1 MSKFGLDEN
10 DVRRIVGEELQKKT
24 NENQSGWDRALSS
37 SLRRVNKEVESLKTT
52 IANMNNQS
60 GWDKALGSGLRRLD
74 KEMVALK
81 SRVDMLEARINNP

>member
-24 NENQSGWDRALSS
+24 NENQSGWDRALGA
-37 SLRRVNKEVESLKTT
+37 SLRQVDEEVKSLKKK

-60 GWDKALGSGLRRLD
+60 GWDRALSSDLRRLN
-74 KEMVALK
+74 KEIEDLK
-81 SRVDMLEARINNP
+81 SRVDMLEERIN

>member
-24 NENQSGWDRALSS
+24 NENQPGWDRALGA
-37 SLRRVNKEVESLKTT
+37 SLRQVDEEVKSLKKK

-60 GWDKALGSGLRRLD
+60 GWDRTLSSDLRRLN
-74 KEMVALK
+74 KEIEDLK
-81 SRVDMLEARINNP
+81 SRVDMLEERIN